1 MLWLVVILTYFCTV
15 QFVQADEC
23 ARQRAAAR
31 GEGEEQGQQD
41 ASQAGAGASCSHCRY
56 LRTFFIFL
64 YPGSQLTRC
73 GKFVRFCDTHR

>member
-41 ASQAGAGASCSHCRY
+41 ASQAGAGASCCHCRY
-56 LRTFFIFL
+56 LRIIFYNQGL
-64 YPGSQLTRC
+64 N
-73 GKFVRFCDTHR
+73 